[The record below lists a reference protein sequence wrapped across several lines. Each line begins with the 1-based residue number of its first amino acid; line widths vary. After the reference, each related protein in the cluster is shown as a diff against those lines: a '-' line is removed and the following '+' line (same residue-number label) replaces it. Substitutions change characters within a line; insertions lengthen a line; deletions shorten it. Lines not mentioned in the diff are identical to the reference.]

1 MAKITGWSGKDL
13 LQKCGLT
20 PRTASTRC
28 SKIPIKWEKWRRM
41 KCVYCGQD
49 EEEKKFEVLD
59 SIADV
64 LRDILEELKK
74 MNELT
79 EGK

>member
-1 MAKITGWSGKDL
+1 
-13 LQKCGLT
+13 
-20 PRTASTRC
+20 
-28 SKIPIKWEKWRRM
+28 M

>member
-1 MAKITGWSGKDL
+1 MGERG
-13 LQKCGLT
+13 
-20 PRTASTRC
+20 
-28 SKIPIKWEKWRRM
+28 RM

-49 EEEKKFEVLD
+49 EEEKKFEALD

-64 LRDILEELKK
+64 LREILEELKK
-74 MNELT
+74 ANELR

>member
-1 MAKITGWSGKDL
+1 
-13 LQKCGLT
+13 
-20 PRTASTRC
+20 
-28 SKIPIKWEKWRRM
+28 M

-74 MNELT
+74 FNKPVEIDDIPDRIKALQMLYDDNK

>member
-1 MAKITGWSGKDL
+1 MGERG
-13 LQKCGLT
+13 
-20 PRTASTRC
+20 
-28 SKIPIKWEKWRRM
+28 RM
-41 KCVYCGQD
+41 KCVYCGQVYD
-49 EEEKKFEVLD
+49 EMSNFHNCSYPFHSKPTSESQSLD

-74 MNELT
+74 ANELR